1 MEVAQSEPRLWSSF
15 SPTPQPFGSV
25 RLRITRLKRSM
36 LATRELNR
44 GSRISRGP
52 LSARLSDSEGRW
64 TANVRNRDDER
75 TRLMLATIA
84 AMFLEALAVTVFLA
98 SFR

>member
-1 MEVAQSEPRLWSSF
+1 MTPIARRISQSES
-15 SPTPQPFGSV
+15 
-25 RLRITRLKRSM
+25 
-36 LATRELNR
+36 
-44 GSRISRGP
+44 
-52 LSARLSDSEGRW
+52 RW
-64 TANVRNRDDER
+64 TANVRERDDER

>member
-1 MEVAQSEPRLWSSF
+1 M
-15 SPTPQPFGSV
+15 
-25 RLRITRLKRSM
+25 TRF
-36 LATRELNR
+36 A
-44 GSRISRGP
+44 
-52 LSARLSDSEGRW
+52 ARLSDTEARW
-64 TANVRNRDDER
+64 TANVRERDDER

>member
-1 MEVAQSEPRLWSSF
+1 M
-15 SPTPQPFGSV
+15 
-25 RLRITRLKRSM
+25 TRF
-36 LATRELNR
+36 
-44 GSRISRGP
+44 P
-52 LSARLSDSEGRW
+52 ARLSDTESRW

>member
-1 MEVAQSEPRLWSSF
+1 M
-15 SPTPQPFGSV
+15 TP
-25 RLRITRLKRSM
+25 LKRAM
-36 LATRELNR
+36 TE
-44 GSRISRGP
+44 
-52 LSARLSDSEGRW
+52 SESRW

>member
-1 MEVAQSEPRLWSSF
+1 M
-15 SPTPQPFGSV
+15 
-25 RLRITRLKRSM
+25 
-36 LATRELNR
+36 NR
-44 GSRISRGP
+44 FA
-52 LSARLSDSEGRW
+52 ARLSDSEARW
-64 TANVRNRDDER
+64 AANVRERDDER

>member
-1 MEVAQSEPRLWSSF
+1 MAASS
-15 SPTPQPFGSV
+15 TWWENY
-25 RLRITRLKRSM
+25 LR
-36 LATRELNR
+36 E
-44 GSRISRGP
+44 
-52 LSARLSDSEGRW
+52 
-64 TANVRNRDDER
+64 RDDER